1 MPSVCLLP
9 KLLTI
14 YLKMNILV
22 INAGSSSIKYQLID
36 MNTELPLSSGIVE
49 RIGLEMG
56 VIKHKTFTNGTEEKT
71 VEEFP
76 IPDHGVGLKRVAEL
90 LMDEKV
96 GVISDPSEIKAVGH
110 RLVHGGETFTETVEI
125 TDEVKAKVEELF
137 PLAPLHNPANL
148 IGVEVAEKVFPNAKQ
163 VGVFDTAFH
172 QSIPEKA
179 FRYAL
184 PEKFYSEMRI
194 RKYGFHGTSHKFIS
208 EKAIEYLG
216 NPDAKIVTIHLGN
229 GASMA
234 AVNGGVC
241 VDTTM
246 GMGPLCG
253 LIMGTRSGDIDPAI
267 IFYLAQQ
274 KGYSVQEISDLLN
287 KESGMKGLT
296 GLTDMRDVEKCQREG
311 DPAAILALEM
321 YAYRVKQFV
330 GSYAAAMNGVDA
342 IVFTAGIGENDTS
355 IRQMVCEDMD
365 YLGITWD
372 AEKDKNRKDDVHEIN
387 VDGAKTKVLIIPTNE
402 ELEIAKQSLALVE

>member
-1 MPSVCLLP
+1 
-9 KLLTI
+9 
-14 YLKMNILV
+14 MNILV

-56 VIKHKTFTNGTEEKT
+56 LIKHKTFLNGSEEKT
-71 VEEFP
+71 LEEFP
-76 IPDHGVGLKRVAEL
+76 IPDHGIGLKRVAEL
-90 LMDEKV
+90 LIDEKV

-125 TDEVKAKVEELF
+125 TDEVKAKVQELF

-184 PEKFYSEMRI
+184 PEKFYSELRI

-208 EKAIEYLG
+208 EKAVEYLG

-234 AVNGGVC
+234 AVKGGVC

-246 GMGPLCG
+246 GMGPLSG

-296 GLTDMRDVEKCQREG
+296 GLTDMRDVEKLQREG
-311 DPAAILALEM
+311 DPVAILALEM
-321 YAYRVKQFV
+321 YAYRVKQYI
-330 GSYAAAMNGVDA
+330 GSYASAMNGVDA
-342 IVFTAGIGENDTS
+342 IVFTAGIGENKTLV
-355 IRQMVCEDMD
+355 REMVCEDMD

-372 AEKDKNRKDDVHEIN
+372 EEKDKNRKGDVHEIN
-387 VDGAKTKVLIIPTNE
+387 EDGAKVKVLIIPTNE

>member
-1 MPSVCLLP
+1 
-9 KLLTI
+9 
-14 YLKMNILV
+14 MNILV

-36 MNTELPLSSGIVE
+36 MNTEVPLSSGIVE

-56 VIKHKTFTNGTEEKT
+56 LIKHKTFVNGSEEKT

-90 LMDEKV
+90 LTDEKV
-96 GVISDPSEIKAVGH
+96 GVISDPSEIQAVGH
-110 RLVHGGETFTETVEI
+110 RLVHGAETFTETVKI
-125 TDEVKAKVEELF
+125 TDEVKAKVKELF

-216 NPDAKIVTIHLGN
+216 NPDAKIVTLHLGN

-234 AVNGGVC
+234 AVKGGVC

-246 GMGPLCG
+246 GMGPLSG

-267 IFYLAQQ
+267 IFYLANQ
-274 KGYSVQEISDLLN
+274 KGYSVEEISDLLN

-296 GLTDMRDVEKCQREG
+296 GLTDMRDIEKAYREG
-311 DPAAILALEM
+311 DKGSKLALEM
-321 YAYRVKQFV
+321 YAYRAKQFV
-330 GSYAAAMNGVDA
+330 GSYAAAMNGLDA
-342 IVFTAGIGENDTS
+342 IVFTAGIGENDTH
-355 IRQMVCEDMD
+355 IREMVCEEMEF
-365 YLGITWD
+365 LGITWD
-372 AEKDKNRKDDVHEIN
+372 EEKDKNRKDGVHEIN
-387 VDGAKTKVLIIPTNE
+387 VDGAKVKVLIIPTNE
-402 ELEIAKQSLALVE
+402 ELEIAKQSLALIK

>member
-1 MPSVCLLP
+1 
-9 KLLTI
+9 
-14 YLKMNILV
+14 MNILV

-56 VIKHKTFTNGTEEKT
+56 LIKHKTFLNGSEEKT
-71 VEEFP
+71 LEEFP
-76 IPDHGVGLKRVAEL
+76 IPDHGIGLKRVAEL
-90 LMDEKV
+90 LIDEKV

-125 TDEVKAKVEELF
+125 TDEVKAKVQELF

-184 PEKFYSEMRI
+184 PEKFYSELRI

-234 AVNGGVC
+234 AVKGGVC

-246 GMGPLCG
+246 GMGPLSG

-296 GLTDMRDVEKCQREG
+296 GLTDMRDVEKLQREG
-311 DPAAILALEM
+311 DPVAILALEM
-321 YAYRVKQFV
+321 YAYRVKQYI
-330 GSYAAAMNGVDA
+330 GSYASAMNGVDA
-342 IVFTAGIGENDTS
+342 IVFTAGIGENKTLV
-355 IRQMVCEDMD
+355 REMVCEDMD

-372 AEKDKNRKDDVHEIN
+372 EEKDKNRKGDVHEIN
-387 VDGAKTKVLIIPTNE
+387 EDGAKVKVLIIPTNE

>member
-1 MPSVCLLP
+1 
-9 KLLTI
+9 
-14 YLKMNILV
+14 MNILV

-49 RIGLEMG
+49 RIGLEVG
-56 VIKHKTFTNGTEEKT
+56 LIKHKTFTNGSEEKT

-90 LMDEKV
+90 LMDKKV
-96 GVISDPSEIKAVGH
+96 GVIKDPSEIKAVGH
-110 RLVHGGETFTETVEI
+110 RLVHGGESFTETVVI
-125 TDEVKAKVEELF
+125 TDEVKAKVKELF

-208 EKAIEYLG
+208 EKAIDYLG

-234 AVNGGVC
+234 AVKGGVC

-267 IFYLAQQ
+267 IFYLSQQ
-274 KGYSVQEISDLLN
+274 KGLAIQEISDLLN

-311 DPAAILALEM
+311 DPAATLALEM

-355 IRQMVCEDMD
+355 IRKMVCEEMD

-372 AEKDKNRKDDVHEIN
+372 EEKDKNRKDDVHEIN

>member
-1 MPSVCLLP
+1 
-9 KLLTI
+9 
-14 YLKMNILV
+14 MNILV

-49 RIGLEMG
+49 RIGLEIG
-56 VIKHKTFTNGTEEKT
+56 LIKHKTFVNGSEEKT

-110 RLVHGGETFTETVEI
+110 RLVHGGETFTKTVEI
-125 TDEVKAKVEELF
+125 TDEVKAKVKELF

-184 PEKFYSEMRI
+184 PEKFYSELRI
-194 RKYGFHGTSHKFIS
+194 RKYGFHGTSHKYIS

-234 AVNGGVC
+234 AVKGGVC

-246 GMGPLCG
+246 GMGPLSG

-296 GLTDMRDVEKCQREG
+296 GLTDMRDVEKLQSEG
-311 DPAAILALEM
+311 DPVAILALEM
-321 YAYRVKQFV
+321 YAYRVKQYV
-330 GSYAAAMNGVDA
+330 GSYASAMNGVDA
-342 IVFTAGIGENDTS
+342 IVFTAGVGENKTS
-355 IRQMVCEDMD
+355 VREMVCEDMD

-372 AEKDKNRKDDVHEIN
+372 EEKDKNRKDGVHEIN
-387 VDGAKTKVLIIPTNE
+387 VDGAKVKVLIIPTNE
-402 ELEIAKQSLALVE
+402 ELEIAKQSLELVE

>member
-1 MPSVCLLP
+1 
-9 KLLTI
+9 
-14 YLKMNILV
+14 MNILV

-56 VIKHKTFTNGTEEKT
+56 LIKHKTFLNGSEEKT
-71 VEEFP
+71 LEEFP
-76 IPDHGVGLKRVAEL
+76 IPDHGIGLKRVAEL
-90 LMDEKV
+90 LIDEKV

-125 TDEVKAKVEELF
+125 TDEVKAKVQELF

-184 PEKFYSEMRI
+184 PEKFYSELRI

-208 EKAIEYLG
+208 EKAVEYLG

-234 AVNGGVC
+234 AVKGGVC

-246 GMGPLCG
+246 GMGPLSG

-296 GLTDMRDVEKCQREG
+296 GLTDMRDVEKLQREG
-311 DPAAILALEM
+311 DPVAILALEM
-321 YAYRVKQFV
+321 YAYRVKQYI
-330 GSYAAAMNGVDA
+330 GSYASAMNGVDA
-342 IVFTAGIGENDTS
+342 IVFTAGIGENKTLV
-355 IRQMVCEDMD
+355 REMVCEDMD
-365 YLGITWD
+365 YLGIIWD
-372 AEKDKNRKDDVHEIN
+372 EEKDKNRKGDVHEIN
-387 VDGAKTKVLIIPTNE
+387 KDGAKVKVLIIPTNE

>member
-1 MPSVCLLP
+1 MPAVCLLP

-14 YLKMNILV
+14 YFKMNILV

-56 VIKHKTFTNGTEEKT
+56 VIKHKTFTNGSEEKT

-110 RLVHGGETFTETVEI
+110 RLVHGGETFTKTVEI
-125 TDEVKAKVEELF
+125 TDEVKAKVKELF

-208 EKAIEYLG
+208 EKAVEYLE

-234 AVNGGVC
+234 AVKGGVC

-246 GMGPLCG
+246 GMGPLSG

-274 KGYSVQEISDLLN
+274 KDYSVQEISDLLN

-355 IRQMVCEDMD
+355 IRRMVCEDMD

-372 AEKDKNRKDDVHEIN
+372 EGKDKNRKDDVHEIN

>member
-1 MPSVCLLP
+1 
-9 KLLTI
+9 
-14 YLKMNILV
+14 MNILV

-36 MNTELPLSSGIVE
+36 MNTEMPLSSGIVE

-56 VIKHKTFTNGTEEKT
+56 LIKHKTFLNGSEEKT

-90 LMDEKV
+90 LTDEKV
-96 GVISDPSEIKAVGH
+96 GVISDPSEIQAVGH
-110 RLVHGGETFTETVEI
+110 RLVHGGETFTKTVEI
-125 TDEVKAKVEELF
+125 TDEVKAKVKELF

-148 IGVEVAEKVFPNAKQ
+148 IGVEVAEKVFPNATQ

-179 FRYAL
+179 YRYAI
-184 PEKFYSEMRI
+184 PEKFYRELRI
-194 RKYGFHGTSHKFIS
+194 RKYGFHGTSHKFVS

-216 NPDAKIVTIHLGN
+216 NPDAKIITIHIGN

-234 AVNGGVC
+234 AVKGGAC
-241 VDTTM
+241 IDTTM
-246 GMGPLCG
+246 GMGPLSG

-274 KGYSVQEISDLLN
+274 KGFSVEEISDLLN

-296 GLTDMRDVEKCQREG
+296 ELTDMRDIEKCQREG
-311 DPAAILALEM
+311 NPVAILALEM
-321 YAYRVKQFV
+321 YAYRIKQYI
-330 GSYAAAMNGVDA
+330 GSYTAAMNGVDA
-342 IVFTAGIGENDTS
+342 IVFTAGVGENKTTV
-355 IRQMVCEDMD
+355 REMVCEDMD

-372 AEKDKNRKDDVHEIN
+372 EEKDKNRKGDVHEIN
-387 VDGAKTKVLIIPTNE
+387 VDGAKVKVLIIPTNE
-402 ELEIAKQSLALVE
+402 ELEIAKQSLALVK